1 VDASIPFRPP
11 DLCGRVALVAGA
23 TRGVGRGAALA
34 LGEAGATVYCT
45 GRSTRANRLPRGR
58 SKKVSPFDYARR
70 PETIE
75 ETAEMVTAR
84 GGRGIAV
91 VVDHKEAKQVEDLV
105 DRIRKEQGKLHI
117 LVNDISEL
125 IPQDFGKTFWQVNLE
140 NGFANF
146 RNAIHTHIITNH
158 FAAPLLIETAKEAP
172 CCGLIVEI
180 GDGDSYTYRGH
191 LFYDLVKTTVIR
203 LAFAMARELRRK
215 NVAAV
220 ALTPGFLRSEAMLE
234 HFGVTEANWQEAAKR
249 DPNYLASETPLFAGR
264 AIAALAADPGLS
276 KKSGRVFSSWNLSDE
291 YGFCDADGRRPHW
304 GRHFTAKY
312 GDCMKPCGE
321 AFYEHWFGGPIDII
335 YPNWPKGPSRRLS
348 GCAGTSKSRNE
359 LIGNGDP
366 DSRASLAPRL
376 ALRRGV
382 PPSPLFL

>member
-1 VDASIPFRPP
+1 MTVYFPLDINKWAFSISRDLSEVAMDTPSSYALYPSSCKAP
-11 DLCGRVALVAGA
+11 DLRGRVALVAGA
-23 TRGVGRGAALA
+23 TRGVGRGVALA

-45 GRSTRANRLPRGR
+45 GRSTRANRRACSRG
-58 SKKVSPFDYARR
+58 KKAPFDHSRR

-91 VVDHKEAKQVEDLV
+91 AVDHTDAEQVQKLV
-105 DRIRKEQGKLHI
+105 ARIRKEQRKLHI
-117 LVNDISEL
+117 VVNDIAEL
-125 IPQDFGKTFWQVNLE
+125 IPQDLGKTFWTLNLE

-146 RNAIHTHIITNH
+146 RNAVHTHIISNH
-158 FAAPLLIETAKEAP
+158 FAAPLLIETAKKESF
-172 CCGLIVEI
+172 CGLIVEI

-234 HFGVTEANWQEAAKR
+234 HFGVTEANWRDAIKK
-249 DPNYLASETPLFAGR
+249 DPNYAASETPLFAGR
-264 AIAALAADPGLS
+264 AIAALAADAGLM

-291 YGFCDADGRRPHW
+291 YGFCDADGARPHW
-304 GRHFTAKY
+304 GKHATEKY
-312 GDCMKPCGE
+312 GDCLKTCGD
-321 AFYEHWFGGPIDII
+321 AFYEHWVGGPIDTI
-335 YPNWPKGPSRRLS
+335 YANWP
-348 GCAGTSKSRNE
+348 
-359 LIGNGDP
+359 
-366 DSRASLAPRL
+366 
-376 ALRRGV
+376 
-382 PPSPLFL
+382 

>member
-1 VDASIPFRPP
+1 MDGPIPFQPP
-11 DLCGRVALVAGA
+11 DLRGRVALVAGA

-45 GRSTRANRLPRGR
+45 GRSTRANRLPRSR
-58 SKKVSPFDYARR
+58 SSKVSPFDHAKR

-84 GGRGIAV
+84 GGQGLAA
-91 VVDHKEAKQVEDLV
+91 VVDHREANKVERLL
-105 DRIRKEQGKLHI
+105 DRIREEQGKLHI
-117 LVNDISEL
+117 LVNDISEV
-125 IPQDFGKTFWQVNLE
+125 IPQDLGKTFWQLNLE
-140 NGFANF
+140 SGFANF
-146 RNAIHTHIITNH
+146 RNAVDTHIITSH
-158 FAAPLLIETAKEAP
+158 YAAPLLIETAKEAC

-234 HFGVTEANWQEAAKR
+234 HFGVTEANWRDAVKK
-249 DPNYLASETPLFAGR
+249 DPNYSISETPLFAGR
-264 AIAALAADPGLS
+264 AIAALAADPNLA
-276 KKSGRVFSSWNLSDE
+276 KKSGRVFSSWSLSDE

-304 GRHFTAKY
+304 GKHFVAKY
-312 GDCMKPCGE
+312 GDCMKACGDG
-321 AFYEHWFGGPIDII
+321 FYEHWFGGPIDVI
-335 YPNWPKGPSRRLS
+335 YANWP
-348 GCAGTSKSRNE
+348 
-359 LIGNGDP
+359 
-366 DSRASLAPRL
+366 
-376 ALRRGV
+376 
-382 PPSPLFL
+382 

>member
-1 VDASIPFRPP
+1 METASSRPSSERDLDRASYQAP
-11 DLCGRVALVAGA
+11 DLHGRVALVAGA
-23 TRGVGRGAALA
+23 TRGVGRGTALA

-45 GRSTRANRLPRGR
+45 GRSTRANRKPRR
-58 SKKVSPFDYARR
+58 SGKKAPFDYSRR

-84 GGRGIAV
+84 GGHGIAV
-91 VVDHKEAKQVEDLV
+91 AVDHTDAEKVEKLV
-105 DRIRKEQGKLHI
+105 ARIRKEQKKLHI

-125 IPQDFGKTFWQVNLE
+125 IPQDLGKTFWTLNLE

-146 RNAIHTHIITNH
+146 RNAVHTHIITSH
-158 FAAPLLIETAKEAP
+158 FAAPLLIDTAKQESF
-172 CCGLIVEI
+172 CGLMVEI

-234 HFGVTEANWQEAAKR
+234 HFGVTEANWREAIKKDA
-249 DPNYLASETPLFAGR
+249 NYAISETPLFAGR
-264 AIAALAADPGLS
+264 AIAALAADACLM

-291 YGFCDADGRRPHW
+291 YGFCDADGARPHW
-304 GRHFTAKY
+304 GRHVTEKY
-312 GDCMKPCGE
+312 GDCLKACGD
-321 AFYEHWFGGPIDII
+321 AFYEHWVGGPIDTI
-335 YPNWPKGPSRRLS
+335 YGDWP
-348 GCAGTSKSRNE
+348 
-359 LIGNGDP
+359 
-366 DSRASLAPRL
+366 
-376 ALRRGV
+376 
-382 PPSPLFL
+382 

>member
-1 VDASIPFRPP
+1 MDASIPFRPP
-11 DLCGRVALVAGA
+11 DLRGRVALVAGA

-58 SKKVSPFDYARR
+58 SKKVSPFDHARR

-84 GGRGIAV
+84 GGTGIPV
-91 VVDHKEAKQVEDLV
+91 VVDHAEPQQVEKLV
-105 DRIRKEQGKLHI
+105 ARIRKEQGKLHI

-125 IPQDFGKTFWQVNLE
+125 IPQDLGKTFWQLNLE

-146 RNAIHTHIITNH
+146 RNAIHTHIITSH
-158 FAAPLLIETAKEAP
+158 YAAPLLIETAKEAP
-172 CCGLIVEI
+172 YCGLIVEI

-191 LFYDLVKTTVIR
+191 LFYDLVKTTSIR

-220 ALTPGFLRSEAMLE
+220 ALTSGFLRSEAMLE
-234 HFGVTEANWQEAAKR
+234 HFGVTETNWQEAAKK

-304 GRHFTAKY
+304 GKHFIAKY
-312 GDCMKPCGE
+312 GDCMKPCGD
-321 AFYEHWFGGPIDII
+321 AFYEHWFGGALDII
-335 YPNWPKGPSRRLS
+335 YPNWP
-348 GCAGTSKSRNE
+348 
-359 LIGNGDP
+359 
-366 DSRASLAPRL
+366 
-376 ALRRGV
+376 
-382 PPSPLFL
+382 